1 MKIRKR
7 GKKRKDT
14 FEVGYA
20 NKDGYIVDL
29 RVISQVTAALVFPLL
44 SAEEAWEGGPAHVEH
59 GSECH
64 R

>member
-44 SAEEAWEGGPAHVEH
+44 SAEEA
-59 GSECH
+59 
-64 R
+64 